1 MPSGKS
7 RVIGN
12 MHVFVTCQID
22 VLSKQIVSAVRNNPL
37 SETSLDESYILTIF
51 RNLDAK

>member
-22 VLSKQIVSAVRNNPL
+22 VLSKEIVSPVRNNPL